1 MTDEVVSFLCLFVC
15 LFGANGKSLR
25 TGNEAEREPLPALV
39 DSCAE
44 VAAVLALRCNV
55 LVAFEDGGE
64 GVCAASED
72 EGHGGSCL
80 WCRKA
85 RFGGD
90 ALLRKG
96 SLSYF

>member
-1 MTDEVVSFLCLFVC
+1 M
-15 LFGANGKSLR
+15 FGANGKSLR

-44 VAAVLALRCNV
+44 VAAVLALRCDV

-72 EGHGGSCL
+72 EGHVGSCL

-85 RFGGD
+85 RRFGGD

-96 SLSYF
+96 SLS